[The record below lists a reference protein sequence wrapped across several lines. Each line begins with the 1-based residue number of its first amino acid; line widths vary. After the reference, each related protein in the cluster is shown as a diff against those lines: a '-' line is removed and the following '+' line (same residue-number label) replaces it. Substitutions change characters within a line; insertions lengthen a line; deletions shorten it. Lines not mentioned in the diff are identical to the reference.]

1 MNLRGGLGNAL
12 VFMLMASF
20 WGLNYSVLKIALTL
34 EPPFVVL
41 FFRILFAFITSII
54 FILPYSSSLRKINFL
69 DTFILGF
76 FNIFLFMGL
85 WFAGEQ
91 TEPASISSILVYTY
105 PIISILFSILFLNE
119 KINKNRIMGLTFGF
133 AGIVIIAAN
142 NIRTGEIIGFLLL
155 LFSAV
160 SWSIGTTY
168 FKKRLNDYNVHTV
181 NFLQYAMSLPL
192 VAILLVFERI
202 RAINLEFI
210 GLTFYMG
217 FFGTSV
223 AYLIYLYLIGKYGIA
238 RVNPFLFLVPAL
250 GTAFSIFINKEA
262 ISLYTILGLTFV
274 GIGVFLSFRNK

>member
-1 MNLRGGLGNAL
+1 MNFKGGLRDSL
-12 VFMLMASF
+12 LFIIMASF
-20 WGLNYSVLKIALTL
+20 WGLNYSVLKLALSL

-41 FFRILFAFITSII
+41 FFRILFAFVTSII

-76 FNIFLFMGL
+76 FNIFLFMSL

-119 KINKNRIMGLTFGF
+119 KINRSRLLGLLFGF

-155 LFSAV
+155 LFSSI

-192 VAILLVFERI
+192 VALLLIFEKVRT
-202 RAINLEFI
+202 INLEF
-210 GLTFYMG
+210 LVFTFYMG
-217 FFGTSV
+217 FFGTSI
-223 AYLIYLYLIGKYGIA
+223 AYLIYLYLIGKHGITK
-238 RVNPFLFLVPAL
+238 VNPFLFLVPAL

-262 ISLYTILGLTFV
+262 ISLYTIFGLAFV